1 MSIKIASSSAFPIQE
16 KLKLENA
23 YKAEFLTSYWHY
35 IFPDLTKTALVL
47 PLDKWKPDKNEISN
61 LRPLS
66 ILSTFSKIYERD
78 SETLLLQGM
87 ENFRKFLRIKKNL
100 IRLIEEFREYPD
112 EDFAIGVILTDLSNT
127 FDFAQPFI
135 C

>member
-1 MSIKIASSSAFPIQE
+1 M
-16 KLKLENA
+16 
-23 YKAEFLTSYWHY
+23 
-35 IFPDLTKTALVL
+35 
-47 PLDKWKPDKNEISN
+47 
-61 LRPLS
+61 RPLS

-100 IRLIEEFREYPD
+100 IRLIEEFREYLD